1 MSITILIPFYLF
13 EPTFVSIHK
22 KNHVLIYLP
31 VKKITKKDLWKL
43 MII

>member
-22 KNHVLIYLP
+22 KKSCVDLSTCQKNKQ
-31 VKKITKKDLWKL
+31 KKIYEN
-43 MII
+43 